1 MKNKFLLLVAV
12 LVISTTSFAANLPN
26 STNTS
31 VITIDTARS
40 NDMIAKVKEYM
51 SDQGLMIIYVEQE
64 AGTSNYLVNDIFGR
78 WFRVYTC
85 ETVVIGWDQVDL

>member
-12 LVISTTSFAANLPN
+12 LVISTTSFATNLPN

-31 VITIDTARS
+31 VITTDATRS
-40 NDMIAKVKEYM
+40 IDMIAKVKEYM
-51 SDQGLMIIYVEQE
+51 NDQGFIIIYVEQE
-64 AGTSNYLVNDIFGR
+64 AGTSNYLVNDIVGR

-85 ETVVIGWDQVDL
+85 ETVVIGWDQVDM